1 MKFNDVE
8 IKVVDFT
15 AMNAKVLATTSNF
28 DISQYGAKGNFCPI
42 FSLKTKHIPRKKYE
56 NI

>member
-15 AMNAKVLATTSNF
+15 AMNAFAVVDGGTEGSGEE
-28 DISQYGAKGNFCPI
+28 I
-42 FSLKTKHIPRKKYE
+42 
-56 NI
+56 

>member
-15 AMNAKVLATTSNF
+15 AMKAFAFVEGEGEGSGDDL
-28 DISQYGAKGNFCPI
+28 
-42 FSLKTKHIPRKKYE
+42 
-56 NI
+56 

>member
-15 AMNAKVLATTSNF
+15 AMNAFAFIVGSTEGSG
-28 DISQYGAKGNFCPI
+28 DEI
-42 FSLKTKHIPRKKYE
+42 
-56 NI
+56 

>member
-15 AMNAKVLATTSNF
+15 AMNAFAF
-28 DISQYGAKGNFCPI
+28 IEGEGAG
-42 FSLKTKHIPRKKYE
+42 SGEDL
-56 NI
+56 

>member
-15 AMNAKVLATTSNF
+15 AMNAFAFVEGEGEGSDEDL
-28 DISQYGAKGNFCPI
+28 
-42 FSLKTKHIPRKKYE
+42 
-56 NI
+56 